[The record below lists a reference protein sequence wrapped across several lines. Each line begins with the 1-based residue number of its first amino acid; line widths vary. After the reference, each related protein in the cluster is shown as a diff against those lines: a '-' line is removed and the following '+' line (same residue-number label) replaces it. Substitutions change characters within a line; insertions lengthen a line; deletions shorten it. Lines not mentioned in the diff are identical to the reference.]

1 MNSLKNIKV
10 RGLRELRDKGLKS
23 LKVNSLKDLMLKP
36 KIAEVNIGR
45 NIQDMEDLT
54 KSREQVK
61 RKIRKL
67 IKEKKEIET
76 RIDLIQKAVKE
87 KREEVSEL
95 PWREEFFP
103 PLSRKVHVK
112 ISGSLEAKNDSLDA
126 EDTGLSEVKV
136 GGMEI
141 KVKGIDK
148 ISEDRTPEDKIPEDK
163 IPEDTISED
172 TISEDTISEGKISED
187 VIPATCQAIIVNDAE
202 EADLKSKTGKN
213 DGDKVFSEKEEKI
226 KTVHPFSL
234 EKVNQSKVSS
244 GNSSE
249 SSIDKNKPESKK
261 NLATSLFR
269 DNLIE
274 ELLNNEDLNP
284 EKEQG
289 FMKYLEEQ
297 EVGELITDLKN
308 VRTLLTRA
316 EHAG

>member
-10 RGLRELRDKGLKS
+10 KGLRELRDNGLKS

-45 NIQDMEDLT
+45 NIEDIEDLT

-61 RKIRKL
+61 RKIKKL

-95 PWREEFFP
+95 PWREEIFP

-148 ISEDRTPEDKIPEDK
+148 ISEDKTPEDKIP
-163 IPEDTISED
+163 
-172 TISEDTISEGKISED
+172 EDTISEGKISED
-187 VIPATCQAIIVNDAE
+187 VIPSIGQAIIVNDAE

-213 DGDKVFSEKEEKI
+213 NGDKVFSEKEEKI
-226 KTVHPFSL
+226 KTVHPFSSG
-234 EKVNQSKVSS
+234 KVNESKVSS

-249 SSIDKNKPESKK
+249 SSIEKNKPESKK
-261 NLATSLFR
+261 NLATSLFG

-274 ELLNNEDLNP
+274 DLLNSEDLNP
-284 EKEQG
+284 EEEQG
-289 FMKYLEEQ
+289 FMKYLDEQ

-308 VRTLLTRA
+308 VRALLTRA
-316 EHAG
+316 EQAG